1 MNDVDDAP
9 PPGFRVDYPNES
21 FEMHV
26 GPHYFHQ
33 EEDRLV
39 GSFRAKTH
47 HINSSWFIHGGTLTA
62 FADSVPTGVALEIFD
77 MNQTWVAT
85 ISLTCEFVSP
95 ARVGDWL
102 ECRGAVTHLTR
113 TLAFV
118 RGEITVAEQ
127 IALTC
132 STVLKLTKH

>member
-9 PPGFRVDYPNES
+9 PPGFRVDYPDEP

-33 EEDRLV
+33 EEDGLI
-39 GSFRAKTH
+39 GGFRAKAH
-47 HINSSWFIHGGTLTA
+47 HANSAGFIHGGALTA
-62 FADSVPTGVALEIFD
+62 FADSVLTGVALAKVD
-77 MNQTWVAT
+77 TSQTWVAT

-102 ECRGAVTHLTR
+102 ECRGALTRLTR

-127 IALTC
+127 IVLTC
-132 STVLKLTKH
+132 STVLKLTKR